1 MPAWEM
7 HIAVANKVN
16 EVLNKDEELFIF
28 GNIMPDNE
36 GWIIENPSH
45 KVLYKY
51 SHFAKNGIEGV
62 KEVLPDYKEFIKKYQ
77 NKFNNPLVLGYL
89 SHLLTDFYWNR
100 LTFKNYYIKD
110 ENGDSIGI
118 RLNTNKEYICS
129 KDERRTIKQKDFK
142 NYSNYL
148 VNNNMVE
155 VPKFN
160 IDKIKENVN
169 NIEEV
174 ILNREDIIK
183 IVEYIKNINEK
194 RDYNKEYKVFNED
207 IFNEEFEKCVQFV
220 INEIRKL

>member
-1 MPAWEM
+1 M
-7 HIAVANKVN
+7 IVGVA
-16 EVLNKDEELFIF
+16 
-28 GNIMPDNE
+28 
-36 GWIIENPSH
+36 
-45 KVLYKY
+45 
-51 SHFAKNGIEGV
+51 
-62 KEVLPDYKEFIKKYQ
+62 
-77 NKFNNPLVLGYL
+77 
-89 SHLLTDFYWNR
+89 
-100 LTFKNYYIKD
+100 
-110 ENGDSIGI
+110 I
-118 RLNTNKEYICS
+118 RDMNLIL
-129 KDERRTIKQKDFK
+129 KQKDFK

-183 IVEYIKNINEK
+183 IVEYIKNINEE